1 MNDSE
6 NPENDLISHDLP
18 LHSSVAARR
27 LVAKL
32 SVEEKVLLLSGSD
45 VWRTAPIE
53 RLGLPAIKVSD
64 GPNGVR
70 GDSSTGARAVCLPAS
85 IALGASF
92 DVELVAELGRLLGRE
107 TERKGAH
114 ILLAPTINMA
124 RHPLGGRNFESF
136 GEDPL
141 LTSAMAVA
149 YIGGVQD
156 EGVGACAKHFV
167 ANDVEE
173 ARLTVS
179 SQVDAQ
185 TLREVYLAPF
195 EAAVDA
201 GVWSVMAAYP
211 KLNGSH
217 CTENHW
223 LLTTVLR
230 REWGFDGLVMSDW
243 SATHHPTRSVAAGL
257 DLEMPGPAR
266 ALGPELLAAVQA
278 GELPIAVLDERAA
291 TVVDLAIRADRLG
304 QSEEP
309 ERSVD
314 LAEEREL
321 VRRAAADGMV
331 LLRNEPAG
339 GDGEPLL
346 PFGPAV
352 ASVAVIGPNAGV
364 GVIQGGGSAQL
375 IPHYSISPLEGITDA
390 FAPTE
395 VTFHQGC
402 IADRYAPQVD
412 PDRWT
417 SNEAGA
423 EVSGLRLEVFDNLE
437 LEGQPVTT
445 RTTGRI
451 FAFHQGGNP
460 AVPDSDRWSQR
471 WTGRL
476 AIDVGGRHRFGV
488 LAVGRSRVFV
498 DGALVADN
506 WTDPQP
512 GQAFFE
518 RASREVM
525 GSIDLEPGTEV
536 EIVVE
541 WSRGDDPELVGLR
554 FGHLPPVDEEAML
567 ADAVAAAAAADVVV
581 VVVGLTA
588 EWETESHDRI
598 MFGLPGR
605 QDELV
610 RRVAAANPRTVV
622 VINAGGPVDL
632 PWLDEV
638 PATLVAW
645 YPGQEFGSAL
655 AQILL
660 GERDPGGRL
669 PVTFPRTMEE
679 TPTAGSIPGDGTKL
693 VYEEGL
699 LIGHRWYSRHGI
711 EPRLPFGHGLSYTR
725 FRFDRATV
733 TTSGATSERSQHAD
747 ATVTVPVANIGGRA
761 GKCVVQVY
769 LQPADRDRPRVLA
782 GFASATLAPGETRP
796 VVVEVRHQAL
806 RAWDPVQDQWVGLA
820 GSHRLQIGTSSATV
834 DQELE
839 LTIT

>member
-1 MNDSE
+1 M
-6 NPENDLISHDLP
+6 
-18 LHSSVAARR
+18 
-27 LVAKL
+27 
-32 SVEEKVLLLSGSD
+32 EEKVLLLSGSD
-45 VWRTAPIE
+45 VWRTAPVE

-70 GDSSTGARAVCLPAS
+70 GDSTTGARAVCLPAS

-92 DVELVAELGRLLGRE
+92 DVDLVAELGRLLGRE
-107 TERKGAH
+107 TQRKGAH

-136 GEDPL
+136 GEDPV

-149 YIGGVQD
+149 FIGGVQD

-179 SQVDAQ
+179 SQIDAR

-195 EAAVDA
+195 EAAVEA

-211 KLNGSH
+211 KLNGEH

-243 SATHHPTRSVAAGL
+243 GATHHPTRSVVAGL
-257 DLEMPGPAR
+257 DLEMPGPPR
-266 ALGPELLAAVQA
+266 ALGPKLLAAVQA
-278 GELPIAVLDERAA
+278 GDLPMAVLDERAA
-291 TVVDLAIRADRLG
+291 TVVDVALRADRLG
-304 QSEEP
+304 KAEEP

-314 LAEEREL
+314 LPEEREL

-331 LLRNEPAG
+331 LLRNEPADG
-339 GDGEPLL
+339 GDDPLL
-346 PFGPAV
+346 PLDPSV
-352 ASVAVIGPNAGV
+352 ASMAVIGPNAAV

-375 IPHYSISPLEGITDA
+375 TPHYSISPLDGIADA
-390 FAPTE
+390 FADAD
-395 VTFHQGC
+395 VSFNQGC
-402 IADRYAPQVD
+402 IADRYAPTVD
-412 PDRWT
+412 PDRWV
-417 SNEAGA
+417 SPGSDGEG
-423 EVSGLRLEVFDNLE
+423 SGLRLEVFDNLE
-437 LEGQPVTT
+437 LAGQPVAT
-445 RTTGRI
+445 RPTSRI

-460 AVPDSDRWSQR
+460 AVPGSDRWSQR

-476 AIDVGGRHRFGV
+476 AIDADGRHRFGV
-488 LAVGRSRVFV
+488 LAVGRSRVLV
-498 DGALVADN
+498 DGELVVDN

-518 RASREVM
+518 RASREVI
-525 GSIDLEPGTEV
+525 GSVDLEAGTEA

-554 FGHLPPVDEEAML
+554 FGHLPPVDEEAMM
-567 ADAVAAAAAADVVV
+567 ADAVAAAAEADVAV

-610 RRVAAANPRTVV
+610 LRVVAANPRTVV
-622 VINAGGPVDL
+622 VVNAGGPVDL
-632 PWLDEV
+632 PWFDEA
-638 PATLVAW
+638 PAALMAW
-645 YPGQEFGSAL
+645 YPGQEFGAAL
-655 AQILL
+655 AEVLL
-660 GERDPGGRL
+660 GRRDPGGRL
-669 PVTFPRTMEE
+669 PVTFPRVMEDA
-679 TPTAGSIPGDGTKL
+679 PTAGSIPGDGTRL
-693 VYEEGL
+693 DYREGP

-711 EPRLPFGHGLSYTR
+711 EPRLAFGHGLSYGE
-725 FRFDRATV
+725 FRFGPATV
-733 TTSGATSERSQHAD
+733 ATDPAPAGGSQQAD
-747 ATVTVPVANIGGRA
+747 PRVTVPVTSGGRRG
-761 GKCVVQVY
+761 GKCVLQVY
-769 LQPADRDRPRVLA
+769 LQPVDGDRPRVLA
-782 GFASATLAPGETRP
+782 GFAAATLEPGETRP
-796 VVVEVRHQAL
+796 VVVTIRHQAL
-806 RAWDPVQDQWVGLA
+806 RSWDPAQDRWEPLRGTQL
-820 GSHRLQIGTSSATV
+820 LQIGTSSAAI
-834 DQELE
+834 DQELA
-839 LTIT
+839 LRIT